1 MPSLKAIRN
10 RIASVKSTQKIT
22 RAMKMVAAA
31 RLRRAQEA
39 VVAAR
44 PYAKHMAGV
53 VHDLVVRMTED
64 AASGDAR
71 HPLLA
76 PRGGVKGGKLR
87 LLLITSDRGL
97 AGGYNSNL
105 SRFAERLIVE
115 EKPNFASIEMVIVG
129 RKGKEYFAR
138 RKRAPIHKEYPGV
151 AGDSALARA
160 REIGAELSADFF
172 AGNVDQVWVLYNEFK
187 SAISQIPSSL
197 KLLPLAATK
206 ADKIEAGPRSLVD
219 FVYEPSRADV
229 LETLLPLYL
238 DVQLYQV
245 MLEAVASEF
254 GAKMSAM
261 DSATKNAK
269 EMISSLTLVFNRARQ
284 AAITKE
290 LMEIVGGA
298 EALKG

>member
-31 RLRRAQEA
+31 RLRRAQDA
-39 VVAAR
+39 VLAAR
-44 PYAKHMAGV
+44 PYARHMAGV
-53 VHDLVVRMTED
+53 VHDLVVRMTDD
-64 AASGDAR
+64 ANDAR

-76 PRGGVKGGKLR
+76 PRSGAVKGGKLR
-87 LLLITSDRGL
+87 LVVITSDRGL

-105 SRFAERLIVE
+105 SRFAERTIID
-115 EKPNFASIEMVIVG
+115 EKPNFSSIELAIVG
-129 RKGKEYFAR
+129 RKGKEYFRR
-138 RKRAPIHKEYPGV
+138 RKPAPIHKEYNGV
-151 AGDSALARA
+151 QGDSALARS
-160 REIGAELSADFF
+160 REIGADLSADFF
-172 AGNVDQVWVLYNEFK
+172 AGEVDQVWVLYNEFK
-187 SAISQIPSSL
+187 SAISQIPSVI
-197 KLLPLAATK
+197 KLLPLSAAK
-206 ADKIEAGPRSLVD
+206 SVSDGPRSLVD
-219 FVYEPSRADV
+219 FVYEPSRGQV

-238 DVQLYQV
+238 NVQLYQV

-261 DSATKNAK
+261 DNATTNAK